1 MAGFGL
7 AVVLGV
13 IAVWLIST
21 STTPKS
27 LQLGVLA
34 GLWGAILGAFTAFGS
49 RRHHEDSEPAPV
61 DHGAELALRSAG
73 EVDRAEEAAARRAY
87 EARLEHM
94 LRREINATMTREVAS
109 LRSEIAQLRQDL
121 LEKVGGQLRLERIET
136 TRLIG
141 SDLEALQH
149 EVRQLKQA
157 STTGSLEIALGRLAG
172 ADLNKSH
179 SVVEADV
186 HTVERVDAAVRPVQR
201 AEAVAPEPPA
211 QRPVEVREPIAP
223 PPPPPPPAQPAPQQP
238 AARQPAAQQPA
249 AQQSDAQRP
258 AAPVQPAMSRLSPPA
273 ATRAP
278 RLPEKPPAATAED
291 GPNPVRPPQRPETPA
306 AAAPPRGTPP
316 PPAPPR
322 RVSRPQQPTAQ
333 GTPPPAAPA
342 APPASLPTPPPPPPP
357 IPVVA
362 ARDEDP
368 FASLPR
374 IRPFTD
380 FELDPI
386 EPTPAPVERELPEP
400 AAEGP
405 RYTGR
410 RRRAD
415 EIEAER
421 AAQAQAEKDAEAAAA
436 RAAEE
441 AAQAERDAGRHSRGG
456 DDATTGR
463 RHRRAEEN
471 DSGDDLLARLLAREG
486 VQR

>member
-1 MAGFGL
+1 VPRPDTPPLTRGVALRTAGFGL

-34 GLWGAILGAFTAFGS
+34 GLWGAILGAFTAFG
-49 RRHHEDSEPAPV
+49 RRQHDEPEAP
-61 DHGAELALRSAG
+61 AETGTELELRASG
-73 EVDRAEEAAARRAY
+73 ELDRADEAAARRAY
-87 EARLEHM
+87 EVRLEHM

-172 ADLNKSH
+172 ADLGRTR

-186 HTVERVDAAVRPVQR
+186 HTVERVDASVRPVQ
-201 AEAVAPEPPA
+201 PT
-211 QRPVEVREPIAP
+211 VEVREPIAP
-223 PPPPPPPAQPAPQQP
+223 PPPPAPPEQRTPPPANAPAQQP
-238 AARQPAAQQPA
+238 AAPQPAAQQA
-249 AQQSDAQRP
+249 AGP
-258 AAPVQPAMSRLSPPA
+258 AAPGARLSPPVS
-273 ATRAP
+273 RGP
-278 RLPEKPPAATAED
+278 RLPQKAD
-291 GPNPVRPPQRPETPA
+291 
-306 AAAPPRGTPP
+306 AAAPPRVAAP
-316 PPAPPR
+316 PPAAAPSE
-322 RVSRPQQPTAQ
+322 SRPQQPAR
-333 GTPPPAAPA
+333 PAVP
-342 APPASLPTPPPPPPP
+342 LPPPPPPP
-357 IPVVA
+357 IAVGA
-362 ARDEDP
+362 ARGEDP

-386 EPTPAPVERELPEP
+386 ESVPAAAKPEREPEP
-400 AAEGP
+400 AEGP

-410 RRRAD
+410 RRVAD
-415 EIEAER
+415 EIEAEK
-421 AAQAQAEKDAEAAAA
+421 AAQAAEK
-436 RAAEE
+436 AAE
-441 AAQAERDAGRHSRGG
+441 AERDAGRHSRGG
-456 DDATTGR
+456 EGGAEAPAGR
-463 RHRRAEEN
+463 RHRRADES
-471 DSGDDLLARLLAREG
+471 DSGEDLLARLLAREG